1 MNVPKKENSRLKK
14 LCRALGG
21 MNRGRR
27 RSAPITNIERWF
39 VRMENNSFEP
49 ETKAEYTKGIT
60 MLCEQCNDI
69 SLLDLIFRLL
79 IKSC

>member
-1 MNVPKKENSRLKK
+1 MK
-14 LCRALGG
+14 
-21 MNRGRR
+21 
-27 RSAPITNIERWF
+27 
-39 VRMENNSFEP
+39 NNSFEP